1 MQFNRRT
8 LLAGGAALAALP
20 VLAGETMAEG
30 VATSDMPKE
39 GIILTAIISAK
50 PEQEEAVKEVLLGM
64 VEPTRKEPGCLCYNL
79 HQSKSDK
86 TQFMFYEQ
94 WASKDAIDAHGKTP
108 YMKALGGNLKD
119 KTEKGGVVFYELLK

>member
-1 MQFNRRT
+1 MEINRRV
-8 LLAGGAALAALP
+8 LLAGGAAFSALP
-20 VLAGETMAEG
+20 YLAGQAMAEG
-30 VATSDMPKE
+30 VANQKMPKE
-39 GIILTAIISAK
+39 GIILVAMIKAK
-50 PEQEEAVKEVLLGM
+50 EGQDEAVKDVLEAL

-94 WASKDAIDAHGKTP
+94 WASKDSLDAHGKMP

-119 KTEKGGVVFYELLK
+119 KTEKGGVTFYELLK